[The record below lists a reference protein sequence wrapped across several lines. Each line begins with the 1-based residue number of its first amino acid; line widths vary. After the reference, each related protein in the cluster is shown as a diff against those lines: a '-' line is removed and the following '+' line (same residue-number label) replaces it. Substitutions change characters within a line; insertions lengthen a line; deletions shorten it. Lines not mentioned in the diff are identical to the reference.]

1 MTAQGVVTLIFFAI
15 FVTIFAKVFFGRKR
29 AKLAA
34 AKQQKNQPLN
44 GVNYCPTCGR
54 RLKGKEQHD

>member
-1 MTAQGVVTLIFFAI
+1 MTLQGMVMLIFFAVFI
-15 FVTIFAKVFFGRKR
+15 AFSAKIFFGKKR

-44 GVNYCPTCGR
+44 GANYCPTCGR